1 MTWDEQTINGPS
13 VSDARHS
20 SCAASTV
27 SRRLQNL
34 RPRSLVLKM
43 GRKSK
48 KISGESALRRRISTT
63 SSFQHFRRTS
73 CYRKPV
79 RRPGSPVA
87 KFALAVNGGTAPIA
101 STLRDTAEERNVY
114 TEESDCAATQKLA
127 KSHNKKATSRLT
139 VRYKCKKKRAQKQIH
154 YKQWRRPRKVV
165 VIGDMCSGKS
175 GLISAYCKDRFS
187 ETYIPTFLHTCL
199 TDAKVFGETIELVVV
214 EVSGRDD
221 YARLRQCAYHKMD
234 AVIFCYSAD
243 NVTSLD
249 RITETWLPEL
259 QKHAPKVPY
268 ILVGTKKDV
277 KENYIHQMELISSD
291 GECDRRE
298 DLLQSVVTT
307 AQGSE
312 LARSIGAHNFVECS
326 ARYRDGT
333 REVFETAAKVAL
345 QKSRRKRKS
354 QPRTDLCAIL

>member
-1 MTWDEQTINGPS
+1 
-13 VSDARHS
+13 
-20 SCAASTV
+20 
-27 SRRLQNL
+27 
-34 RPRSLVLKM
+34 M

-48 KISGESALRRRISTT
+48 KISGKSSLRRRISTT
-63 SSFQHFRRTS
+63 SSFRHFRRTS
-73 CYRKPV
+73 WYRKPV
-79 RRPGSPVA
+79 RGPDSPVA
-87 KFALAVNGGTAPIA
+87 KFALAVNDGTAPIT
-101 STLRDTAEERNVY
+101 STLRDAAEDRNVY
-114 TEESDCAATQKLA
+114 TEESHCRGTQKLA
-127 KSHNKKATSRLT
+127 RSHNKKKATSKLP
-139 VRYKCKKKRAQKQIH
+139 VRYKCKKERAQKQLH
-154 YKQWRRPRKVV
+154 LKQWRRPRKIV

-175 GLISAYCKDRFS
+175 GLISAYCEDRFS
-187 ETYIPTFLHTCL
+187 ETYIPTFIHTCL

-249 RITETWLPEL
+249 RITEKWLPEL

-277 KENYIHQMELISSD
+277 KENYIHQMELVSREI
-291 GECDRRE
+291 ECNRGE
-298 DLLQSVVTT
+298 DLPQSVVTT
-307 AQGSE
+307 TQGSE
-312 LARSIGAHNFVECS
+312 RARSIGAHDFVECS

-354 QPRTDLCAIL
+354 QPRTDLCAI